1 LRPLPLRNNKYKKK
15 EREKMKKFSTFV
27 EQDEKDDNEKSSGS
41 SDATRLSLLSMIANS
56 LNRYKTSDKGDVRGI
71 LMLIA
76 ALSLLSA
83 SDQPLATSTA
93 RRLVSSSLRK

>member
-1 LRPLPLRNNKYKKK
+1 
-15 EREKMKKFSTFV
+15 MKKFSTFV

-76 ALSLLSA
+76 ALSILSA

>member
-1 LRPLPLRNNKYKKK
+1 MR
-15 EREKMKKFSTFV
+15 KFSTFV
-27 EQDEKDDNEKSSGS
+27 EENGEDAEKPEKSG

>member
-1 LRPLPLRNNKYKKK
+1 
-15 EREKMKKFSTFV
+15 MKKFSTFT
-27 EQDEKDDNEKSSGS
+27 EENEKDDNEKSGGM
-41 SDATRLSLLSMIANS
+41 DATRLSLLSMIANS

-76 ALSLLSA
+76 ALSMLSA

>member
-1 LRPLPLRNNKYKKK
+1 
-15 EREKMKKFSTFV
+15 
-27 EQDEKDDNEKSSGS
+27 
-41 SDATRLSLLSMIANS
+41 
-56 LNRYKTSDKGDVRGI
+56 VRGI